1 MTHGRRRRPT
11 LLGRAEK
18 LHARPLVLC
27 EGLADYFAFLGLRGL
42 EWDGVSLE
50 DLGRFVAWL
59 RLSGDARDGQVT
71 LLPWVEGSVS
81 AATVNRKLS
90 ALASFYEFHQR
101 HGVDVADL
109 LTRWR
114 PGGRGGSWKPFLAH
128 LGSRPERRRAV
139 GLRAGRRLPRELA
152 ETEMTTLIDACAR
165 LRDRFLL
172 SVLRGCGLR
181 VGEALGLRHEDID
194 ARRAAV
200 MVRRR
205 ANVNRARAKTWERE
219 VPADAGLIRLY
230 SDYLHEEYGPL
241 DCDYVF
247 VNLWGRPLGEPMS
260 YASVDRLVRR
270 LRTRTRIDFTPHQ
283 FRHSYATG
291 LLRRGVRAEVVQHL
305 LGHASISTT
314 IDTYSHLGIED
325 ARRAL
330 VAAGVLSGP
339 AEEGRDRGR
348 GQSRADRP
356 AAGGDA
362 AAVRGSGDHG
372 RPVRSGDG
380 RSVVQGA
387 CLRAGRRADGHVQ
400 CSSSA
405 VG

>member
-1 MTHGRRRRPT
+1 MTGVMLRVQRVVMPSGAESAT
-11 LLGRAEK
+11 LLCDGVVVESADRYLAHLTAIERSPNTVRAYAHD
-18 LHARPLVLC
+18 LR
-27 EGLADYFAFLGLRGL
+27 DYFAFLGSRSL
-42 EWDGVSLE
+42 EWDEVSLE

-59 RLSGDARDGQVT
+59 RLAGDARDGQVT
-71 LLPWVEGSVS
+71 LLPWVAGSVS

-114 PGGRGGSWKPFLAH
+114 PGGRGGSWRPFLAH
-128 LGSRPERRRAV
+128 LGPRPERRRAV
-139 GLRAGRRLPRELA
+139 GLRAERRLPRELA
-152 ETEMTTLIDACAR
+152 EAEMTTLIDACVR

-194 ARRAAV
+194 ARRAVV

-205 ANVNRARAKTWERE
+205 VNVNRARAKTWERE

-247 VNLWGRPLGEPMS
+247 VNLWGRPLGQPMG

-270 LRTRTRIDFTPHQ
+270 LRARTGIEFTPHQ

-291 LLRRGVRAEVVQHL
+291 LLRRGVRPEVVQCL

-325 ARRAL
+325 ARRVL
-330 VAAGVLSGP
+330 VAAGVLTGP
-339 AEEGRDRGR
+339 AE
-348 GQSRADRP
+348 
-356 AAGGDA
+356 AGA
-362 AAVRGSGDHG
+362 
-372 RPVRSGDG
+372 
-380 RSVVQGA
+380 
-387 CLRAGRRADGHVQ
+387 
-400 CSSSA
+400 
-405 VG
+405 

>member
-1 MTHGRRRRPT
+1 MTGVMLRVQPVVMPSGAESAT
-11 LLGRAEK
+11 LLRDGVVVESADRFLAHLTAVERSPNTVRAYAHD
-18 LHARPLVLC
+18 LR
-27 EGLADYFAFLGLRGL
+27 DFFAFLDSRGL
-42 EWDGVSLE
+42 EWAGVNLE

-59 RLSGDARDGQVT
+59 RLAGDARGGQVT
-71 LLPWVEGSVS
+71 LLPWVAGSVS

-109 LTRWR
+109 LTQWR

-139 GLRAGRRLPRELA
+139 ALRTGWRLPRELA
-152 ETEMTTLIDACAR
+152 EAEMTALIGACAR

-181 VGEALGLRHEDID
+181 AGEALGLRHEDID
-194 ARRAAV
+194 ACRGV
-200 MVRRR
+200 IMVRQR
-205 ANVNRARAKTWERE
+205 ANINQARAKTWERE
-219 VPADAGLIRLY
+219 VAADAGLIRLY
-230 SDYLHEEYGPL
+230 SDYLREEYGTL

-247 VNLWGRPLGEPMS
+247 VNLWGQPLGQPMS

-270 LRTRTRIDFTPHQ
+270 LRARTGIEFTPHQ

-291 LLRRGVRAEVVQHL
+291 LLRRGVRIEVVQHL

-325 ARRAL
+325 ARRDL
-330 VAAGVLSGP
+330 VAAGVLTGPDP
-339 AEEGRDRGR
+339 AE
-348 GQSRADRP
+348 
-356 AAGGDA
+356 AGA
-362 AAVRGSGDHG
+362 
-372 RPVRSGDG
+372 
-380 RSVVQGA
+380 
-387 CLRAGRRADGHVQ
+387 
-400 CSSSA
+400 
-405 VG
+405 